1 MFIREVFIVLVR
13 DREKT
18 TAISITFSKTEKA
31 TTIPVIF
38 SKKEGELQFLVS
50 V

>member
-31 TTIPVIF
+31 TT
-38 SKKEGELQFLVS
+38 SKKERELQFLVS